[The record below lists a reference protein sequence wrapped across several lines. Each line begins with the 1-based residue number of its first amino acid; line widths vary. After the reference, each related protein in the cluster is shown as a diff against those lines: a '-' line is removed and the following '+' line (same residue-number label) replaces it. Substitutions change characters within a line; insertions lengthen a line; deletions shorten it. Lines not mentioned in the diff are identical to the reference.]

1 MKRKVL
7 GVLLA
12 VVLFLAGFAVGRID
26 WSMICNKT
34 YLHKDYVSAITKDA
48 CFLCG
53 DQSGTIGLETWKPN
67 NIGILDLNTF
77 EIHYV
82 VINRYEDG
90 GKLATTASGVF
101 SMGGMTTT
109 SGNVKTALD
118 SDNGYA
124 HITITGVQYEVDRE
138 VVESRLC
145 QDCLDVLNTKIR
157 HSGAPAEFAV
167 VNYLERTICPLVPG
181 TISFGFGDFLIDCQF
196 KDHGEIRLLAA
207 YLPFRY
213 ETEEVA

>member
-7 GVLLA
+7 AVLLA
-12 VVLFLAGFAVGRID
+12 MLLFVAGFVVGRVD
-26 WSMICNKT
+26 WSMIGQT
-34 YLHKDYVSAITKDA
+34 AYLHKDYVSAITKNE

-53 DQSGTIGLETWKPN
+53 DQPGSIGPGNWKPN

-82 VINRYEDG
+82 EINRYEDG

-109 SGNVKTALD
+109 SGNVKSALD
-118 SDNGYA
+118 SDNGYS

-138 VVESRLC
+138 VVESHLC
-145 QDCLDVLNTKIR
+145 QDCLDEMNTKIR
-157 HSGAPAEFAV
+157 YSGAPAEFAV
-167 VNYLERTICPLVPG
+167 VNYQERTIRPLVPQ
-181 TISFGFGDFLIDCQF
+181 TISFGLGDFLIDCQF

-213 ETEEVA
+213 ETEEGT